1 MSERMTPIPF
11 KQLMTW
17 IKEEHDNFG
26 TVFGVNAPYVKKNGK
41 TLPLFKEKLETP
53 FGPAAGPNTQ
63 LAQNIVAAY
72 YAGALYRRWMA
83 MTLPPASTAPAYGPR
98 TRATTAS
105 GPPSCMFPR
114 RLTSTSRLGSQYA

>member
-41 TLPLFKEKLETP
+41 TLPLFKEI
-53 FGPAAGPNTQ
+53 PAH
-63 LAQNIVAAY
+63 L
-72 YAGALYRRWMA
+72 RRA
-83 MTLPPASTAPAYGPR
+83 DRDSLR
-98 TRATTAS
+98 
-105 GPPSCMFPR
+105 PR
-114 RLTSTSRLGSQYA
+114 RRPEHPACTEYSGRILCWRPLL